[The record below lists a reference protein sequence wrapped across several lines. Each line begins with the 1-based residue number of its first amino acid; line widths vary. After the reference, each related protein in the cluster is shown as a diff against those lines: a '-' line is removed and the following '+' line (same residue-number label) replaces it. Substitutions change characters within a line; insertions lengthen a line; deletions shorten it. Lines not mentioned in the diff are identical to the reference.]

1 MIVSPEIDLTARE
14 DAELAERLA
23 KYKDSLSSEQ
33 VKALVKERRQS

>member
-33 VKALVKERRQS
+33 VKCPGKRDGRS